1 MNKTLR
7 YLFLALMA
15 MTMGHVSADNVTDVL
30 TWESLGLD
38 GSGNSYKEYTDI
50 KATSNA
56 VYAAQA
62 SSGTAQYIQ
71 LRSNNNNSGIVTTAS
86 GGKLKSVTITFNAK
100 TTDRKVQVYAKN
112 EAYTAATD
120 LYSEAT
126 QGTLLKEIAANDESK
141 TLTVE
146 GDYAFVGLRSASG
159 ALYVDKIEITWA
171 GAAGGGSQSQDVK
184 VGIERPTFTA
194 EDGTVTYDMW
204 NYIET
209 TDKFNKS
216 ADGLTVKFFQ
226 STEIEATIVKD
237 ETQEGGYEVK
247 NVCHQGVKNIPLDY
261 VWKLNCAD
269 YDGSLKRHKNETLGS
284 ENWQFGFDLTV
295 AEGKTFSVSAIDFD
309 LLVEQNP
316 TYRIRIM
323 KGDTEVYN
331 STWITKTGGYNNEA
345 WGAGSYCRI
354 TSDDVSF
361 LFEKKDAEGNA
372 INYQA
377 IQYYPGFEDGVGV
390 KTPLGS
396 LKLEA
401 GTYRVVA
408 DVDFNKDSSKAM
420 SFDNFSLEG
429 TLEGGSGSGE
439 SEGDAGFVGIVRPTF
454 TAEDG
459 TVTYDTWNYIET
471 TDKFNK
477 SADGLTV
484 KFFQSTEIEAT
495 IVKDETQEGGYEV
508 KNVCHQGVKNIP
520 LDYVWKLN
528 CADYDGSLKRHKN
541 ETLGS
546 ENWQFGF
553 DLTVADG
560 KAFTVSA
567 IDFDLLVEQ
576 NPAYRI
582 RIMKGETEV
591 YNSTWITKTGGYNNE
606 AWGAGSYCRITKDDV
621 SFLFEKKDAEGNAI
635 NYQAIQYY
643 PGFEDG
649 VGTKTPLG
657 DLVLNAG
664 TYRVVADVD
673 FNKDSAKALSFD
685 NFTLEGSLAD
695 ATSVETIKTVV
706 KTDGTIYNL
715 AGQKVGKDYKGIVI
729 MNGKKFM
736 QK

>member
-1 MNKTLR
+1 MNKILR
-7 YLFLALMA
+7 YFFVAAMA
-15 MTMGHVSADNVTDVL
+15 IMSINAMAQTTVTFDANVDKGTCDADNPGPDQVTKDGVTVAISKGAMNLNNQYRCYKGETL
-30 TWESLGLD
+30 TITSTV
-38 GSGNSYKEYTDI
+38 GNITKVEFSCTAEGNAKYGPGCFTD
-50 KATSNA
+50 ATA
-56 VYAAQA
+56 GAYAFEGKVGTWTGDAA
-62 SSGTAQYIQ
+62 SFTM
-71 LRSNNNNSGIVTTAS
+71 TAS
-86 GGKLKSVTITFNAK
+86 TNQVRMNTVVVT
-100 TTDRKVQVYAKN
+100 
-112 EAYTAATD
+112 
-120 LYSEAT
+120 L
-126 QGTLLKEIAANDESK
+126 
-141 TLTVE
+141 
-146 GDYAFVGLRSASG
+146 
-159 ALYVDKIEITWA
+159 
-171 GAAGGGSQSQDVK
+171 GAAGGGSQTQEVK

-194 EDGTVTYDMW
+194 EDGTVLYDTW
-204 NYIET
+204 NYIESV
-209 TDKFNKS
+209 DKFNKS

-226 STEIEATIVKD
+226 SAEIEATIIPD

-247 NVCHQGVKNIPLDY
+247 NVCHQGVKNIPCDY

-269 YDGSLKRHKNETLGS
+269 YDGSLKRHKTETLGS

-295 AEGKTFSVSAIDFD
+295 ADGKTFNVSAIDFD

-331 STWITKTGGYNNEA
+331 STWITKTGSYNSDA

-354 TSDDVSF
+354 TKDDVSF
-361 LFEKKDAEGNA
+361 LFEKKDADGNA

-377 IQYYPGFEDGVGV
+377 IQYYPGFEEGVGA
-390 KTPLGS
+390 KTPLGD
-396 LKLEA
+396 LKLTA

-408 DVDFNKDSSKAM
+408 DVDYNKDSSKAM

-429 TLEGGSGSGE
+429 TLEGGSGSGTE
-439 SEGDAGFVGIVRPTF
+439 EEGGFVGIVRPTF

-459 TVTYDTWNYIET
+459 TVLYDTWNYIESV
-471 TDKFNK
+471 DKFNK

-484 KFFQSTEIEAT
+484 KFFQSAEIEAT
-495 IVKDETQEGGYEV
+495 IIPDETQEGGYEV

-520 LDYVWKLN
+520 CDYVWKLN
-528 CADYDGSLKRHKN
+528 CADYDGSLKRHKT

-560 KAFTVSA
+560 KTFNVSA

-576 NPAYRI
+576 NPTYRI
-582 RIMKGETEV
+582 RIMKGDTEV
-591 YNSTWITKTGGYNNE
+591 YNSTWITKTGSYNSD

-621 SFLFEKKDAEGNAI
+621 SFLFEKKDADGNAI

-643 PGFEDG
+643 PGFEEG
-649 VGTKTPLG
+649 VGAKTPLG
-657 DLVLNAG
+657 DLKLTAG

-673 FNKDSAKALSFD
+673 YNKDSSKAMSFD
-685 NFTLEGSLAD
+685 NFTLEGTLVD
-695 ATSVETIKTVV
+695 ASSVEAIKTIV
-706 KTDGTIYNL
+706 KTDGVMYNL

-729 MNGKKFM
+729 MNGKKYM

>member
-1 MNKTLR
+1 MLMNKILR
-7 YLFLALMA
+7 YLFVALTA
-15 MTMGHVSADNVTDVL
+15 MVMGNVYADNVTDVL

-38 GSGNSYKEYTDI
+38 GSGNSYKDYTDI
-50 KATSNA
+50 KLTSNA

-62 SSGTAQYIQ
+62 SSGTGQYIQ
-71 LRSNNNNSGIVTTAS
+71 LRSNNNNAGIVTTVS
-86 GGKLKSVTITFNAK
+86 GGKLKSVTITFNSK

-120 LYSEAT
+120 LYAEGT

-171 GAAGGGSQSQDVK
+171 GAAGGDSQTQDVK

-194 EDGTVTYDMW
+194 ADGTVTYDTW
-204 NYIET
+204 QYIET
-209 TDKFNKS
+209 VDKFNKS
-216 ADGLTVKFFQ
+216 ADGLTVKFYQ
-226 STEIEATIVKD
+226 SAEIEATIVKD

-247 NVCHQGVKNIPLDY
+247 SVCHQGTKNISLDY

-269 YDGSLKRHKNETLGS
+269 YDGTLKRHKNETLGS
-284 ENWQFGFDLTV
+284 EKWQFGFDLTV
-295 AEGKTFSVSAIDFD
+295 AEGKAFNVSAIDFD

-316 TYRIRIM
+316 SYCIHIM
-323 KGDTEVYN
+323 KGETEIYN
-331 STWITKTGGYNNEA
+331 STWITKTGGYNNEQ

-354 TSDDVSF
+354 TKDGVSF
-361 LFEKKDAEGNA
+361 LFEKKDADGNA

-377 IQYYPGFEDGVGV
+377 IQYYPGFEEGIGTM
-390 KTPLGS
+390 TPLGD

-401 GTYRVVA
+401 GTYRVYA

-429 TLEGGSGSGE
+429 TLEGGSTPTPETS
-439 SEGDAGFVGIVRPTF
+439 SSVGIVRPTF
-454 TAEDG
+454 TAADG
-459 TVTYDTWNYIET
+459 TVTYDTWQYIET
-471 TDKFNK
+471 VDKFNK

-484 KFFQSTEIEAT
+484 KFYQSAEIEAT

-508 KNVCHQGVKNIP
+508 KSVCHQGTKNIS

-528 CADYDGSLKRHKN
+528 CADYDGTLKRHKN

-546 ENWQFGF
+546 EKWQFGF
-553 DLTVADG
+553 DLTVAEG
-560 KAFTVSA
+560 KAFNVSA

-576 NPAYRI
+576 NPSYCI
-582 RIMKGETEV
+582 HIMKGETEI

-606 AWGAGSYCRITKDDV
+606 QWGAGSYCRITKDGV
-621 SFLFEKKDAEGNAI
+621 SFLFEKKDADGNAI

-643 PGFEDG
+643 PGFEEG
-649 VGTKTPLG
+649 IGTMTPLG
-657 DLVLNAG
+657 DLKLEAG
-664 TYRVVADVD
+664 TYRVYADVD
-673 FNKDSAKALSFD
+673 FNKDSSKAMSFD
-685 NFTLEGSLAD
+685 NFTLEGELVD
-695 ATSVETIKTVV
+695 ATSINITKAVV
-706 KTDGTIYNL
+706 TTDGIRYNL
-715 AGQKVGKDYKGIVI
+715 AGQKVGNDYKGIVI